1 MCPFDIF
8 YRPTRYYFL
17 RVFRNIIFSPFYKV
31 GNSSFFL
38 TTLWHCIVRCGLST
52 TLKCVCLLQ
61 VLFVDSF
68 LADQLTSQVYDMY
81 IYTLR
86 GKKKQKKQKIQKNL
100 LLMQLLTLL
109 TWLCWKIT
117 LLRLLESTVCYFTAS
132 FFGMHRG
139 AVCKSGTLYWELA
152 YLISFLPYYWRA
164 MQVISEVLS
173 SSFGFFWRKATR

>member
-86 GKKKQKKQKIQKNL
+86 GKKKTKKTKNTKKLTVDATSYTLDLVMLKDHSAEALGIHCL
-100 LLMQLLTLL
+100 LLHRKFLWNASRCRLQIWDIVLGVGLPHFIFAILLACNAGDL
-109 TWLCWKIT
+109 
-117 LLRLLESTVCYFTAS
+117 
-132 FFGMHRG
+132 
-139 AVCKSGTLYWELA
+139 
-152 YLISFLPYYWRA
+152 
-164 MQVISEVLS
+164 
-173 SSFGFFWRKATR
+173 